1 MKQLYIPLLLVF
13 VVGCSHKP
21 KKIAQNS
28 KEKKSI
34 VAAPVSSAES
44 VAKNPLP
51 KNVKPAKKELSEQD
65 LLVELTGKKVSKQSE
80 ASLYMQ
86 IASAFQN
93 RKSDVV
99 RQKSKEFMIR
109 FSKSSLMDNVLYVNG
124 LSEMENSR
132 YVEALR
138 IFQRIEAEYPKGD
151 RAAAA
156 RLSKALMYKRMNL
169 KDQSQSN
176 LQAVHK
182 SYPGSPEA
190 YRAQVELKIMK

>member
-1 MKQLYIPLLLVF
+1 MKQLWIPLLLVF

-21 KKIAQNS
+21 KKIAQKS
-28 KEKKSI
+28 KEKKTV
-34 VAAPVSSAES
+34 VAVSAPEATP
-44 VAKNPLP
+44 VAKNTLP
-51 KNVKPAKKELSEQD
+51 KNVKPAKKKLSDQEL
-65 LLVELTGKKVSKQSE
+65 LTELTGKKISKQNE

-86 IASAFQN
+86 IANAFQIK
-93 RKSDVV
+93 KSDVL

-109 FSKSSLMDNVLYVNG
+109 FPKSSLMDNVLYVNG

-132 YVEALR
+132 YVEALKF
-138 IFQRIEAEYPKGD
+138 FQRIEKEYPKGD
-151 RAAAA
+151 RAGAA

-176 LQAVHK
+176 LQAVHT